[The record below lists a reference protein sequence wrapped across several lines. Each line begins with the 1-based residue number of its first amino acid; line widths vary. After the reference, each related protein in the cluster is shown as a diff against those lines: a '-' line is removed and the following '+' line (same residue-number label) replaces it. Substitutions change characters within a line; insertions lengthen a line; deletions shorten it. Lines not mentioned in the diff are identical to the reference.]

1 MKEQELGEE
10 AGEGCPWQR
19 EQHAQGQNAAAWA
32 ESEPWQSGINKA
44 SGVRSEGGD
53 AGGGVM

>member
-32 ESEPWQSGINKA
+32 ESEPWQSGISKA
-44 SGVRSEGGD
+44 
-53 AGGGVM
+53 